1 MKRDKQICETLKQI
15 RLDIARAHGIEYT
28 PRNCNHEGDCAGT
41 CPACY
46 SEVLYLER
54 EISRRRLLNT
64 AAIVGIGLSSLS
76 LTSCHD
82 VVLMGQADTKPNPT
96 ELVDSASID
105 YPNADDSVTELL
117 MNTQTNETD

>member
-1 MKRDKQICETLKQI
+1 MKRGKQICETLKQI

-41 CPACY
+41 CPACD

-54 EISRRRLLNT
+54 EISRRRLLSS
-64 AAIVGIGLSSLS
+64 AAIVGIGLTSLT

-82 VVLMGQADTKPNPT
+82 VVLMGQADTQPDST
-96 ELVDSASID
+96 ELMDSVSID
-105 YPNADDSVTELL
+105 YPDADDSVTELL
-117 MNTQTNETD
+117 ENTQTNETN